1 MEINKFEI
9 KPSTIPNS
17 GQGLFA
23 KVDIPRKTLLGEYKG
38 IIKPDYYS
46 CHEPDYA
53 WIFESDIEKGKIIY
67 LDAYPLDAET
77 NPMIK
82 VNAWADEIQRKKE
95 NVRWFI
101 KNNKVYYET
110 KKLVKAGEEFIVDYG
125 HYHSIKHQ
133 QNEKLMDFNKAE
145 LDFSDGLNTSEKYI
159 ASGRIVGSK
168 LGEHNMN
175 DNILHVHIPKCAGS
189 MLKRVIY
196 DNERGVHIFN
206 YVHAPAYQMKKD
218 LGENWDKFK
227 KFTVV
232 RNPWDK
238 LWSGYKYTKWGR
250 LEESI
255 KPYISYKTGIF
266 TQNDEVLYEQWKK
279 SGLAVISGF
288 ESNNKLGKTFKEYVN
303 TLYKTYSKKGF
314 MEPAGRN
321 LYVMRQKKYIV
332 EPRTNKLLVDFIGK
346 YEDLDAVINW
356 VASVNNDKNL
366 PLRYRMQSKT
376 KSNISLNSVNYRNV
390 YDDDMINMVGE
401 MYREDVD
408 YFKYDFE

>member
-46 CHEPDYA
+46 CLEPDYA

-232 RNPWDK
+232 RNPWAK